1 MNELLNLLLLLLL
14 FLVDNDRMRRH
25 EQNVMKDKII
35 KELTGIGIDK
45 NE

>member
-1 MNELLNLLLLLLL
+1 MNEFLNLLLLLLL
-14 FLVDNDRMRRH
+14 LLVDNDRMKKH